1 MKPAASRLQSCNVLS
16 LSPSGIRIAWR
27 FQVKAGEPVAQGPVP
42 MEPGKPLPTVLV
54 GNDWRRLLQP
64 RIDVA
69 WLPAESVFVRAVDLP
84 SASPDEIPG
93 MIEFQ
98 LERLSPLP
106 PAQVVWTVETVEAN
120 FAAPV
125 ETPGTGGEG
134 ASLPAPV
141 MTAWVTLVSRTVV
154 EEWLERLKAGGYV
167 ADRLEFPLLRELRDC
182 RPKADGVWL
191 IVDAAPDARV
201 VLAGWFLGGRWR
213 EIGLVRIP
221 PGSEGATGLVDQLTR
236 VAWAGEWNGWLKAL
250 PQVSVVA
257 EEPVVAELNSALS
270 EWSGQPV
277 LSQSRLEPAR
287 VAELSA
293 RHQLLDAPRSL
304 VPEDIALS
312 RRHEFIDG
320 LWIRA
325 LSVAAVMYLAFVF
338 CFMVA
343 LKVQEYRLDTLRD
356 EGNAIAGSYTN
367 ALQTKAQV
375 AILQDQVALRFAALD
390 AWRAAVEALPE
401 TLNLTQLDFTR
412 GRALELTGTVN
423 ADNTA
428 EVTKY
433 NSELK
438 KLELNGQPLFARV
451 EPATFFPAQGPGGS
465 VRWGFK
471 AELKRAESP

>member
-1 MKPAASRLQSCNVLS
+1 MKPASSRLQSCNVLA
-16 LSPSGIRIAWR
+16 LSPSGARTAWR
-27 FQVKAGEPVAQGPVP
+27 FQVKSGEPVPQGPVSL
-42 MEPGKPLPTVLV
+42 EPGKPLPPSLV

-69 WLPAESVFVRAVDLP
+69 WLPADSVFVRAVELP
-84 SASPDEIPG
+84 AASPDEIPG

-106 PAQVVWTVETVEAN
+106 PAQVVWTVETVGSAPALHPVTEGQAPT
-120 FAAPV
+120 APV
-125 ETPGTGGEG
+125 T
-134 ASLPAPV
+134 SL
-141 MTAWVTLVSRTVV
+141 TAWVTLVSRTAL
-154 EEWLERLKAGGYV
+154 EEWLERLYTAGYV

-182 RPKADGVWL
+182 RPEGDGVWL
-191 IVDAAPDARV
+191 IVDPASETRV
-201 VLAGWFLGGRWR
+201 VLAGWYLGGRWR
-213 EIGLVRIP
+213 EIGLVRVATGP
-221 PGSEGATGLVDQLTR
+221 EGATALVDQLSR
-236 VAWAGEWNGWLKAL
+236 VAWAGEWNGWLTTL
-250 PQVSVVA
+250 PPVTVVA
-257 EEPVVAELNSALS
+257 DSADAVELKPALS
-270 EWSGQPV
+270 EWSGQVVSVQP
-277 LSQSRLEPAR
+277 RLEPAR
-287 VAELSA
+287 VAELTA

-304 VPEDIALS
+304 VPDDIVQ
-312 RRHEFIDG
+312 RRRNEFIDS

-325 LSVAAVMYLAFVF
+325 LSVAAVLYLAFVF
-338 CFMVA
+338 CFMIA

-390 AWRAAVEALPE
+390 AWRAAVESLPE
-401 TLNLTQLDFTR
+401 TLNLSQLDFTR
-412 GRALELTGTVN
+412 GRALELTGTVS

-438 KLELNGQPLFARV
+438 KLELNGQLLFARV

-465 VRWGFK
+465 VRWSFK

>member
-1 MKPAASRLQSCNVLS
+1 MKPAASRLQSCNVLT
-16 LSPSGIRIAWR
+16 LSPSGTRTAWR
-27 FQVKAGEPVAQGPVP
+27 FQVKSGEPVAQGPVP
-42 MEPGKPLPTVLV
+42 MESGKPLPTVLV

-69 WLPAESVFVRAVDLP
+69 WLPADSVFVRAVELP
-84 SASPDEIPG
+84 SASAEEIPG

-106 PAQVVWTVETVEAN
+106 PAQVVWTVETVSAEPV
-120 FAAPV
+120 APAV
-125 ETPGTGGEG
+125 SAGEG
-134 ASLPAPV
+134 SGSPAPM
-141 MTAWVTLVSRTVV
+141 MTAWVTLVSRTAV
-154 EEWLERLKAGGYV
+154 EEWLERLKAEGYV

-182 RPKADGVWL
+182 RPRADGVWL
-191 IVDAAPDARV
+191 IVDSAPDARV
-201 VLAGWFLGGRWR
+201 VLAGWFLEGRWR
-213 EIGLVRIP
+213 EIGLLRIA
-221 PGSEGATGLVDQLTR
+221 PGSEGATSLVDQLTR
-236 VAWAGEWNGWLKAL
+236 VAWAGEWHGWLNAL
-250 PQVSVVA
+250 PQVTVVA
-257 EEPVVAELNSALS
+257 EETVVEELKSALS

-287 VAELSA
+287 IAELSA
-293 RHQLLDAPRSL
+293 RHQLLDSPRSL
-304 VPEDIALS
+304 VPEDLALS
-312 RRHEFIDG
+312 RRNEFIDG

-338 CFMVA
+338 CFMMA

-401 TLNLTQLDFTR
+401 TLNLSQLDFTR